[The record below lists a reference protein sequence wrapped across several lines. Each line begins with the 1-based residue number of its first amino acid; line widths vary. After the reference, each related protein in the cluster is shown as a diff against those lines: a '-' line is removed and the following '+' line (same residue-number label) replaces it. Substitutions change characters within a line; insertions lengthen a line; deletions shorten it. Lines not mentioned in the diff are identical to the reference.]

1 MAVSARAELGKTS
14 IKVSPMR
21 SFSFDVWRRSR
32 RGSLLGLAV
41 LAFAACTV
49 PDAGPQDRVGVAA
62 EALTAQDSI
71 TRAEQWTAAKLLYCQ
86 SPNGASDTIDPACPA
101 VCMRMSNPQWDPY
114 RSDCSGLVSWAW
126 GLPSPG
132 RTTAEF
138 APNQNDITSVIQA
151 STLQMGDAVNTDDS
165 VSSEHHIMLFKAW
178 TVPGQTATFIEEP
191 GCSANPNYA
200 HEFTSNVTLNGTS
213 ITVAYN
219 GITFKAIR
227 YSGLSSS
234 SSSSTGSGPP
244 PPSCTANGVA
254 GTCIDTS
261 VCATMPGYIS
271 TPGLCPGPASEQC
284 CTPTGQSGTSSASG
298 ASTGA
303 NGSTGSGSSGTGKPT
318 TATSAASGAGAGG
331 GVGAGGSP
339 GAFVTTKHGGCQIS
353 AETPGGGPAVAAVL
367 LGMSLLG
374 RRRRMRSAV

>member
-1 MAVSARAELGKTS
+1 M
-14 IKVSPMR
+14 P
-21 SFSFDVWRRSR
+21 SFLLDAWRRTR
-32 RGSLLGLAV
+32 RV
-41 LAFAACTV
+41 PVFALVALSIGACAAPGTGG
-49 PDAGPQDRVGVAA
+49 DASDPVGVAA
-62 EALTAQDSI
+62 EPITAQQAI
-71 TRAEQWTAAKLLYCQ
+71 TLAEQWVTAKLLYCQ
-86 SPNGASDTIDPACPA
+86 SPNGASDTIDPSCPA

-138 APNQNDITSVIQA
+138 APNQNDITSVIAA
-151 STLQMGDAVNTDDS
+151 STLQTGDAVNTDDS

-178 TVPGQTATFIEEP
+178 TVQGQTATFIEEP

-200 HEFTSNVTLNGTS
+200 HEFTSNVTINGTS

-234 SSSSTGSGPP
+234 SSSTGSGPP
-244 PPSCTANGVA
+244 PPTCTANGVA

-261 VCATMPGYIS
+261 VCSTMPGYIS

-284 CTPTGQSGTSSASG
+284 CTPTGQGTSSATSG
-298 ASTGA
+298 TTSSTGV
-303 NGSTGSGSSGTGKPT
+303 GTGSGSSGSGSGQSG
-318 TATSAASGAGAGG
+318 ATSSSATGAGAGG
-331 GVGAGGSP
+331 ATGNGGASYGRVVS
-339 GAFVTTKHGGCQIS
+339 TRTGCQIS
-353 AETPGGGPAVAAVL
+353 NDGPTPPSAWIAFAIAAGLV
-367 LGMSLLG
+367 
-374 RRRRMRSAV
+374 RRRKPRARTA